1 MKMNFKLLLL
11 ITIPAISLTSCSKDN
26 KKDFKV
32 DYFTNGV
39 YVVNEGSYGAGN
51 SSVSYL
57 NLQDGTMSNDVFAIS
72 NGFPLGD
79 VAQSM
84 TILNNKG
91 YIVVNNSQKIEVV
104 DLNNMLSIAT
114 ITGFQSP
121 RYFISSNNK
130 GYVSDWFDNNI
141 KVIDLST
148 NTITNT
154 IPTGNGPEQMV
165 INSNKLFVVNVG
177 GFGTDNTVT
186 VIDLVSETVL
196 TTVTVG
202 VNPNSICTDANGKIW
217 VLCSGSTGPD
227 FTGGT
232 ADDIA
237 GSLWKV
243 NSSNQTIETSLPMG
257 QFEHPVKLTKNGAG
271 TDLYFLNGSDAYTG
285 KVCKTSI
292 SNPSVS
298 GLVPLVDRLFYG
310 LGVHPVYGTIY
321 GGFVPGFTQNGH
333 IFRYELSGNLIDSME
348 VGIAP
353 NFFVFK

>member
-1 MKMNFKLLLL
+1 MKINFKLLLL
-11 ITIPAISLTSCSKDN
+11 ITIPVISLSSCSKDN

-57 NLQDGTMSNDVFAIS
+57 NLQAGTMSNDVFAIS